1 MTLKILIV
9 TQYYPPE
16 TGAPQARLHE
26 LAQRLIVDG
35 IKVEVLTAMPN
46 YPEGRVFAAYRGKWL
61 VREEI
66 DDVPVV
72 RVPIYPTNKTGVIPR
87 FLNYFSF
94 VSTSVFL
101 GVFLTRRPDIVII
114 ESPPLFLGL
123 AGIALSWLKWSKLVL
138 NISDLWP
145 ESITRLGALNS
156 KPAIKALEFLE
167 WGLYR
172 AARAIIGQSEGI
184 VMGIRRVAPR
194 ANVEL
199 IPNGCDCE
207 NFHPHRADVS
217 YLTGLGLDSRVIVGY
232 AGLIG
237 IAQGIG
243 VYLEMARRFRE
254 DAHIGFLLVGNGP
267 EYVMLK
273 RQATKEGLENI
284 VFLGRRPKSEM
295 PCFVAA
301 FDLSLVPLVTYI
313 PGALPSKLY
322 ELMASET
329 PIVLAAGGDPEVLIE
344 RAGAGIVA
352 PYDDPDA
359 IEKAIRDLANN
370 SELRHTLGQA
380 GRTYT
385 LAHHDRNRLAKKF
398 RSFLVGL

>member
-26 LAQRLIVDG
+26 LAQRLIAEG
-35 IKVEVLTAMPN
+35 MRVEVLTAMPN
-46 YPEGRVFAAYRGKWL
+46 YPEGRVFAAYRGKWWM
-61 VREEI
+61 REEI
-66 DDVPVV
+66 DGVPVV
-72 RVPIYPTNKTGVIPR
+72 RVPIYPTNKTGVVPR

-94 VSTSVFL
+94 VGTSVL
-101 GVFLTRRPDIVII
+101 PGVFLTRRPDIVLT

-123 AGIALSWLKWSKLVL
+123 SGVALSWLKWSKLVL

-145 ESITRLGALNS
+145 ESIARLGALNS
-156 KPAIKALEFLE
+156 KPAIRILEWLE

-172 AARAIIGQSEGI
+172 AARALTGQSEGI
-184 VMGIRRVAPR
+184 VAGIRRVAPR
-194 ANVEL
+194 AEVAL
-199 IPNGCDCE
+199 ISNGCDCE
-207 NFHPHRADVS
+207 TFHPDRADPAA
-217 YLTGLGLDSRVIVGY
+217 LEGLGLESRVIVGY

-243 VYLEMARRFRE
+243 IYLQMARRFRE
-254 DAHIGFLLVGNGP
+254 DTRIGFVLVGDGP
-267 EYVMLK
+267 EYTALK
-273 RQATKEGLENI
+273 ARAAAEGLDNI

-295 PCFVAA
+295 PGFVAA
-301 FDLSLVPLVTYI
+301 FDLSLVPLVTFI

-329 PIVLAAGGDPEVLIE
+329 PVVLAAEGDPKALIE

-352 PYDDPDA
+352 PYEDPGAIEAAIRTLAGDPDRRRA
-359 IEKAIRDLANN
+359 
-370 SELRHTLGQA
+370 LGQA
-380 GRTYT
+380 GRAYT
-385 LAHHDRNRLAKKF
+385 LAHHDRNRIAEKF
-398 RSFLVGL
+398 RTFLSGL